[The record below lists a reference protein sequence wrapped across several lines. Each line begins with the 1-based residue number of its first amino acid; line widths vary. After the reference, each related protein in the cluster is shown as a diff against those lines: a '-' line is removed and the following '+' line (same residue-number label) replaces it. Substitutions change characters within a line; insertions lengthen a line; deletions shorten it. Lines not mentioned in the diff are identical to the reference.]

1 MQIDEQD
8 ARLHHFA
15 EEMGLFFE
23 QSGGSRMAGR
33 IIGWLHVCDP
43 PRQNAGQLA
52 EALHASAG
60 SISTHTRM
68 LLQMNL
74 VEKVA
79 VRGDRRAW
87 YQLSDGAWERTL
99 RGKVV
104 SFTLMRE
111 LAERGLELLGD
122 RPPEARARLEELHD
136 LYVFFEREFPLLL
149 DKFHA
154 EREARR
160 VSQGSAS

>member
-1 MQIDEQD
+1 MEIDEHD

-23 QSGGSRMAGR
+23 QSGGARMAGR
-33 IIGWLHVCDP
+33 IIGWLLICDP
-43 PRQNAGQLA
+43 PRQTAAQLA

-87 YQLSDGAWERTL
+87 YQLSDGAWERAL
-99 RGKVV
+99 RAKVT

-111 LAERGLELLGD
+111 QAERGLALLAD
-122 RPPEARARLEELHD
+122 KPPAVRARLEELHD
-136 LYVFFEREFPLLL
+136 LYVFFEREYPSLLER
-149 DKFHA
+149 FHA
-154 EREARR
+154 EREAHRAAQR
-160 VSQGSAS
+160 SDE